1 MEHALGPVRGDVD
14 AKWLKAYSL
23 LPNAQQAF
31 IGQAK
36 ELNTLAEA
44 IEMPYK

>member
-1 MEHALGPVRGDVD
+1 MHLAQFESMSIG
-14 AKWLKAYSL
+14 KWLKAYSL

-36 ELNTLAEA
+36 ELNTLAGA
-44 IEMPYK
+44 IEMRYK